1 MSDAEIEEAKKGLEE
16 NQKDPV
22 FGAMMGG
29 GDPMMG
35 GAPPMG
41 EPPMPGEEGIPPAP
55 AAESLDYDAMKS
67 LAIESG
73 CDHELVKLLEDMS
86 EKEHFNKRSPKE
98 RAK

>member
-1 MSDAEIEEAKKGLEE
+1 
-16 NQKDPV
+16 
-22 FGAMMGG
+22 MGG
-29 GDPMMG
+29 
-35 GAPPMG
+35 PPMG

-73 CDHELVKLLEDMS
+73 CDYELIKLLEDMS